1 MSYLEKL
8 YEIETKLSLTKAK
21 EKRVKEIEE
30 ELNIEERVKELSGEI
45 DEINLS
51 KSGFVKRKN
60 EIEREIEET
69 ERELKSIQSAIESNQ
84 FKTQKE
90 LKAAKKTEENLTAK
104 LEELK
109 KSLSFVETEI
119 KEKDDKINEINNKI
133 KELNSRYENVKD
145 EYERLEREIKEEKGT
160 IEKEFESVLSSLPSD
175 FVREYLSVREDF
187 PDGAITE
194 VDHGH
199 CGNCG
204 VKLSLEAVEL
214 LKETKGDAI
223 IRCEI
228 CGKILY
234 LKIE

>member
-8 YEIETKLSLTKAK
+8 YEIETKLTLTREK

-30 ELNIEERVKELSGEI
+30 ELKIEDQIKTLSGEI
-45 DEINLS
+45 DEITLS

-69 ERELKSIQSAIESNQ
+69 ERELRSIQNAIDSNQ

-90 LKAAKKTEENLTAK
+90 LKAAKKSEENLTSR

-109 KSLSFVETEI
+109 KSLSFVESEI
-119 KEKDDKINEINNKI
+119 SDKDKKI
-133 KELNSRYENVKD
+133 KEISDNIIKLKNRYESIQE
-145 EYERLEREIKEEKGT
+145 EYKKLEKEIKEEKGT
-160 IEKEFESVLSSLPSD
+160 LDKEFENVLSTLPLE
-175 FVREYLSVREDF
+175 FTREYLSIREDF

-204 VKLSLEAVEL
+204 VKLPIEFVEF
-214 LKETKGDAI
+214 LKETKGNKI
-223 IRCEI
+223 LRCEI

>member
-8 YEIETKLSLTKAK
+8 YEVETKLTITHEK

-30 ELNIEERVKELSGEI
+30 ELKIEDQIKNLSSEI

-51 KSGFVKRKN
+51 KSGFIKRKN

-69 ERELKSIQSAIESNQ
+69 ERELKSVQTAIESNQ

-90 LKAAKKTEENLTAK
+90 LKAAKKTEENLVAK
-104 LEELK
+104 LDELK
-109 KSLSFVETEI
+109 KSLSFVNSEI
-119 KEKDDKINEINNKI
+119 ADKEKKI
-133 KELNSRYENVKD
+133 KEISDNIVKLKDRYNNIQE
-145 EYERLEREIKEEKGT
+145 EYNKLEKEIKEER
-160 IEKEFESVLSSLPSD
+160 EALDKEFDSVLSTLPLE
-175 FVREYLSVREDF
+175 FAREYLSIREDF
-187 PDGAITE
+187 PDGAISQ

-204 VKLSLEAVEL
+204 VKLPLEFIEF
-214 LKETKGDAI
+214 LKETKGDKI
-223 IRCEI
+223 LRCEI